1 MRSKR
6 RQTNIQLL
14 QRGLEELTTNSTL
27 PIAPPAPP
35 QTSKA
40 SDSICQE
47 VKLIDKPKKA
57 RGAPKRALINT
68 ARLLTG

>member
-14 QRGLEELTTNSTL
+14 QRGLEELTTNDK
-27 PIAPPAPP
+27 PNEPP
-35 QTSKA
+35 QASKA